1 MADAHTSAP
10 SADDSDNTS
19 PNAGSL
25 LAMLPEE
32 LLINISIKLQ
42 SDDIFSLRQTCRDI
56 ETKSLH
62 EFAKEYFTE
71 KVCHHS
77 RTSDCGMYEADFSV
91 VLHVQH

>member
-1 MADAHTSAP
+1 MAEVVVA
-10 SADDSDNTS
+10 S
-19 PNAGSL
+19 PPVAETESLNAASS

-62 EFAKEYFTE
+62 EFAKEYFSE
-71 KVCHHS
+71 KVCHCRS
-77 RTSDCGMYEADFSV
+77 RRRLIGN
-91 VLHVQH
+91 

>member
-1 MADAHTSAP
+1 MADARTPAP
-10 SADDSDNTS
+10 SAGDSDNTS
-19 PNAGSL
+19 LNAGSQ

-71 KVCHHS
+71 KVRNHGRS
-77 RTSDCGMYEADFSV
+77 TDCDIS
-91 VLHVQH
+91 